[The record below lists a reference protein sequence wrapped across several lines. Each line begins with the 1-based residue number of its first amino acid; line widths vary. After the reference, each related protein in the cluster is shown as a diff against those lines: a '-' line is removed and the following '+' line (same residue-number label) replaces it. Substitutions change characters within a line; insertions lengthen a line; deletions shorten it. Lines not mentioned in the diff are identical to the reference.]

1 MNWLIFAFL
10 AYFLLAITSIIDRYL
25 LVGPIASPRAYALYH
40 GVLWLGVGLLLAPFV
55 SVWPPVNI
63 IIFGLVAGLARIFAV
78 LLMAKSIAVDE
89 ISRVLPAIGG
99 FVPIFVFLLF
109 LVFMS
114 EESILNTSQI
124 GAFVLLTLGSVLISS
139 KKTTSLLGIFRKT
152 RYTIVAAFLFAVSF
166 FLMKLIFLDADFLI
180 GLCLILL
187 GGGVGAILLFADP
200 SIRQEVA
207 VRKNAAKTSF
217 LFLLGAGLGGLGVL
231 AQFYAVFL
239 AGPGQVPLIN
249 ALEGIRY
256 VFVLGLVYVLA
267 IRNPRLLK
275 EEIGRTVIVQ
285 KIFAILLIWFGLI
298 LLR

>member
-99 FVPIFVFLLF
+99 FVPVFF
-109 LVFMS
+109 F
-114 EESILNTSQI
+114 
-124 GAFVLLTLGSVLISS
+124 F
-139 KKTTSLLGIFRKT
+139 FF
-152 RYTIVAAFLFAVSF
+152 FLFALCF
-166 FLMKLIFLDADFLI
+166 FLMKLFFLAANFLI

-249 ALEGIRY
+249 ALDGIRY

-275 EEIGRTVIVQ
+275 EEIGRKVIVQ